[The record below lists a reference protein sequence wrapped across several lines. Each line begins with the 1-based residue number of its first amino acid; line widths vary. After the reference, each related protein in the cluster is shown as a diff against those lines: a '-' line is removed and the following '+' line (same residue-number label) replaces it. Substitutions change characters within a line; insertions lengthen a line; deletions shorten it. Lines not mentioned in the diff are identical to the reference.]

1 MDVNENAIFLNKRVA
16 CNAIA
21 SKLAPTSISRHFN
34 AGSPMFIFFQPCN
47 STCALGSWPLSR

>member
-1 MDVNENAIFLNKRVA
+1 MDVNESANILDERVA

-21 SKLAPTSISRHFN
+21 SKLAPTGVLRHFN

-47 STCALGSWPLSR
+47 STCALGSWPLAR